1 MAGEEGGGTPEQMG
15 EKVYLGL
22 ACGWGEGWVPPVK
35 MVKMVNI
42 VKMWPACCSLEGVY
56 LLVKIVNIVKM
67 VKLSF
72 FTKTVKKLVFV
83 DKNKTQKNMKLGKRV
98 TGFHKNCEFNKKL

>member
-1 MAGEEGGGTPEQMG
+1 M
-15 EKVYLGL
+15 KI
-22 ACGWGEGWVPPVK
+22 VK
-35 MVKMVNI
+35 I
-42 VKMWPACCSLEGVY
+42 VKMWRACCSLGGVY

-98 TGFHKNCEFNKKL
+98 TEFHKNCEFNKKL